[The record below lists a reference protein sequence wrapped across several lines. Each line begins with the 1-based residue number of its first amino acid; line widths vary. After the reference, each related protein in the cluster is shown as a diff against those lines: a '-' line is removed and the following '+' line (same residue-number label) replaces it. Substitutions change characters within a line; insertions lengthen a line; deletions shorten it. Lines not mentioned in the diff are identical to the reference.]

1 MPFNVGGFNKVL
13 SRAGVQT
20 MGALP
25 QINRKLE
32 TSAAAQGLRNAAKIR
47 AAEYGAQ
54 IMADRASAER
64 SAARSNAIFGAIG
77 NVVGSGLT
85 AGIKNWQA
93 NQAMNSYGQFK
104 PITFDASTAPAKW
117 DAGMG
122 AITDLQN
129 QGFSYGTPTTYQAP
143 AGSTPVFSPGYFS
156 KGW

>member
-20 MGALP
+20 MGAVP
-25 QINRKLE
+25 RINRQLE
-32 TSAAAQGLRNAAKIR
+32 TSAAAQGLRNQAKIR

-64 SAARSNAIFGAIG
+64 SAARGNAIFGAIG
-77 NVVGSGLT
+77 NVVGSGLS

-122 AITDLQN
+122 AIQDMQN
-129 QGFSYGTPTTYQAP
+129 SGFSYGSPTTYQAP
-143 AGSTPVFSPGYFS
+143 AGSTPIFSPGYFNR
-156 KGW
+156 GW

>member
-32 TSAAAQGLRNAAKIR
+32 TSAAAQALRNKAKIR

-54 IMADRASAER
+54 MMADQASAQR

-77 NVVGSGLT
+77 NVLGSGLS
-85 AGIKNWQA
+85 AGLTHGFNFGSGVDGFSA
-93 NQAMNSYGQFK
+93 GDAQAMGMPSGQADV
-104 PITFDASTAPAKW
+104 I
-117 DAGMG
+117 
-122 AITDLQN
+122 
-129 QGFSYGTPTTYQAP
+129 
-143 AGSTPVFSPGYFS
+143 S
-156 KGW
+156 KGGFTYWDTDMPTNSWVNMGSGGRNSNPFSRGW